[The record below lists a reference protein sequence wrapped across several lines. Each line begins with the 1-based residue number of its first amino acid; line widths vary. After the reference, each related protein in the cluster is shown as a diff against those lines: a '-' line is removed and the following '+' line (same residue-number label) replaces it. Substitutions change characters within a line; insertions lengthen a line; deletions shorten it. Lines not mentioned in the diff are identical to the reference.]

1 MKEKVFNLIKHIILF
16 LIGGAT
22 YFCIEILWR
31 GYSHWTMFLLGGL
44 CFFCV
49 GALNN
54 YLPWEMNFE
63 TQATIGGII
72 ITVLEF
78 IVGLTVNVWLKWGIW
93 NYSALPLNIMG
104 QICLPFTLI
113 WIVLSAAI
121 IVVDDWVRY
130 KIFKEEKPHYTS
142 LILNKL
148 RGDKNDK
155 EN

>member
-1 MKEKVFNLIKHIILF
+1 MNIFKYLVLF

-44 CFFCV
+44 RFVCV

-54 YLPWEMNFE
+54 YLPWKMNFE

-78 IVGLTVNVWLKWGIW
+78 IVGLVVNVWLKWASGIIQHF
-93 NYSALPLNIMG
+93 L
-104 QICLPFTLI
+104 
-113 WIVLSAAI
+113 
-121 IVVDDWVRY
+121 
-130 KIFKEEKPHYTS
+130 
-142 LILNKL
+142 
-148 RGDKNDK
+148 
-155 EN
+155 